1 MVRNLLQV
9 SAHYVRPNISRNA
22 RDRTSAFFKVLSV
35 LAEIFVFIYIGTSIS
50 MNTDAW
56 RNLKTWTM
64 LVRSL
69 YIGEPITR
77 VSARRAGQPLGVSP
91 TDGTPRSRLEAKS
104 PDHNGVN
111 LQGVAL
117 VALALSRAANVWPCT
132 SLVNY
137 FRPPEL
143 RIPRGQQLMIWF
155 SGMRGAMAFA
165 MALRALD
172 ELSRA
177 FENVFLQELSHEL

>member
-1 MVRNLLQV
+1 M
-9 SAHYVRPNISRNA
+9 
-22 RDRTSAFFKVLSV
+22 T
-35 LAEIFVFIYIGTSIS
+35 
-50 MNTDAW
+50 
-56 RNLKTWTM
+56 
-64 LVRSL
+64 
-69 YIGEPITR
+69 
-77 VSARRAGQPLGVSP
+77 
-91 TDGTPRSRLEAKS
+91 TDGIPDSRLLACEC
-104 PDHNGVN
+104 DHCGVN

-117 VALALSRAANVWPCT
+117 LALALSRAANVWPCT

-143 RIPRGQQLMIWF
+143 CIPRSQQLMIWF

-177 FENVFLQELSHEL
+177 SAHYH